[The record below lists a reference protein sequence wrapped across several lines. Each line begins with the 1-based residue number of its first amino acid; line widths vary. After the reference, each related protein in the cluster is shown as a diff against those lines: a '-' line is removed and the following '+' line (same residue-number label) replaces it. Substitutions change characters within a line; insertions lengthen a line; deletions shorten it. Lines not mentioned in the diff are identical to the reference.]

1 MSTSLQVPWEPLLAE
16 VAVDARFEDRRATL
30 TYEIPAHLA
39 DAIGVG
45 QLVWVPLKQ
54 QLAIGVV
61 CEVHRRDTGGGF
73 SPRPIHAPVEP
84 TFRLSPTQW
93 ALAVWLAEETICS
106 LFEACS
112 LMLPPGV
119 ETRGIEYLELVE
131 APEDRET
138 LTALQQ
144 RLLDYLEQHP
154 DVALGTARKALGSSL
169 ASVVP
174 AMEAAGILR
183 RVVRV
188 RNRPPAEVKLPDYVR
203 LIPDAE
209 PPPERAPKQR
219 RAWEWLRIRL
229 RTRPDL
235 SLPLAS
241 LLESDLIDRPVLKAL
256 QERGCIVIEP
266 RAPTPEDL
274 DAIREAGPVLNARQ
288 AAVWQSLAPLLESG
302 KRANV
307 LLHGVTGS
315 GKTEIYFR
323 AAASVML
330 TGKSAL
336 LLVPEIALAS
346 QVIERAMAR
355 FGSRAVILH
364 SAMNDRERYDN
375 WHRCASGEP
384 LLVIGPRSAL
394 FAPLPDIGLIV
405 VDEEQEAAYKQDTT
419 PRYHART
426 VAERLAGMQNA
437 MLLLGSAT
445 PDVETFHRAQSPDWH
460 LMTLT
465 ERVGQRAINL
475 AGEVRGVSIELPDV
489 SIVDMRSE
497 LRDGNRSLF
506 SRQLERVILDR
517 LSRREQ
523 VILFLNR
530 RGTSTLVQCRSCG
543 HVVSCPLCDIPMVYH
558 HQGDRLV
565 CHRCGSRGRPPRNCP
580 ECNRPEIGFYG
591 AGTQRVE
598 AEVHKQ
604 FPGARVQRWD
614 RDTLRGNVTHETL
627 LRRIQRHEVDIVVGT
642 QMVAKGLDLPDVTA
656 VGVINADTFLHLP
669 DFRSGERTFQMLT
682 QVAGRAGR
690 RAAGAEV
697 VIQSYSPE
705 HYTIQHAS
713 RHDYAG
719 FYREEIAF
727 RRYHGYP
734 PFKRLVRLL
743 VRHADEFEAQSLADE
758 LAGKIEDAVALHPLG
773 AGIDILGPAPAFASR
788 VRGRY
793 GWQIIVRGDSGPALL
808 ATMTIP
814 FGWAVDVDPASLL

>member
-1 MSTSLQVPWEPLLAE
+1 MPDLPVPWEPLLAE
-16 VAVDARFEDRRATL
+16 VAVDARFEGRRTTL
-30 TYEIPAHLA
+30 TYEIPRHLA

-54 QLAIGVV
+54 KLALGVV
-61 CEVHRRDTGGGF
+61 CEIHRRDLPGGV

-84 TFRLSPTQW
+84 TFRLSPAQW
-93 ALAVWLAEETICS
+93 ELAVWLAEEFICS

-119 ETRGIEYLELVE
+119 ETRGIEHLELVE
-131 APEDRET
+131 PPPDRSQ

-144 RLLDYLEQHP
+144 RLLAYLEQYP
-154 DVALGTARKALGSSL
+154 EVALGSAQKALGSSL
-169 ASVVP
+169 TSVVP

-188 RNRPPAEVKLPDYVR
+188 RNRPPDAPKLPDYVR

-229 RTRPDL
+229 RTRADL
-235 SLPLAS
+235 SLPLSA
-241 LLESDLIDRPVLKAL
+241 LLESDLIDRPVLRAL
-256 QERGCIVIEP
+256 EERGCIAIEP
-266 RAPTPEDL
+266 GAPAPDDL
-274 DAIREAGPVLNARQ
+274 DAIREAGPVLNTGQ
-288 AAVWQSLAPLLESG
+288 ANVWQALQPLLASGRES
-302 KRANV
+302 KV

-323 AAASVML
+323 AATAVMVQ
-330 TGKSAL
+330 GKSAL

-346 QVIERAMAR
+346 QVVERAIAR

-375 WHRCASGEP
+375 WRRCASGEP

-394 FAPLPDIGLIV
+394 FAPLPDVGLIV
-405 VDEEQEAAYKQDTT
+405 VDEEQEAAYKQDTA
-419 PRYHART
+419 PRYHARS
-426 VAERLAGMQNA
+426 VAERMAGIHNA

-445 PDVETFHRAQSPDWH
+445 PDIETFHRAQGPDWH
-460 LMTLT
+460 LLTLS
-465 ERVGQRAINL
+465 ERVGQRTINL

-489 SIVDMRSE
+489 SIVDMRAE

-506 SRQLERVILDR
+506 SRRLEQIILDR
-517 LSRREQ
+517 LGRQEQ

-530 RGTSTLVQCRSCG
+530 RGTSTLVQCRGCG

-558 HQGDRLV
+558 HQGDRII
-565 CHRCGSRGRPPRNCP
+565 CHRCGLRGRPPRVCA
-580 ECNRPEIGFYG
+580 ECQRPDIGFYG

-598 AEVHKQ
+598 SEVLKQ

-614 RDTLRGNVTHETL
+614 RDTLRGNVTHESL
-627 LRRIQRHEVDIVVGT
+627 LRRIQRHEVDIIVGT

-690 RAAGAEV
+690 RAGGADV

-713 RHDYAG
+713 RHDYHG

-743 VRHADEFEAQSLADE
+743 VRHADDIEARSMAEDLASR
-758 LAGKIEDAVALHPLG
+758 IEDAVASQPLG
-773 AGIDILGPAPAFASR
+773 SGIDILGPAPAFASK

-793 GWQIIVRGDSGPALL
+793 GWQILVRGDNGPALL
-808 ATMTIP
+808 ANMTIP